1 MSDESTKNYELM
13 FAVYGDVDGAAGA
26 VESLRD
32 MDKDGTID
40 IVDAATLVKDAD
52 GKTSVKQESLPSVKK
67 GTGIGAL
74 IGGAIGLL
82 FPPSILGAAAI
93 GAGIGA
99 GTAKLAKMALEDDDL
114 KDAAD
119 SLEPGTSAFIAVVEN
134 TWVEKVDQAIAGY
147 SKLAEH
153 TMDAEAAGVI
163 GELTDDSSGTTVEYG
178 AGRGPRAPERS
189 LPEPT
194 PTPSP
199 EPRSRQRP
207 TTRATSSSGR
217 WPERRPPLKTP
228 PRRIRAPT
236 PVIPTARTPRAA
248 PRSPSAGTVPRSR
261 PGHPRVRIRVRQRTP
276 G

>member
-1 MSDESTKNYELM
+1 MSDESAKNYELM

-40 IVDAATLVKDAD
+40 IVDAATLVKDTD

-119 SLEPGTSAFIAVVEN
+119 SLQPGTSAFIAVVEN

-147 SKLAEH
+147 NKLAEH
-153 TMDAEAAGVI
+153 TMDADAAGVI
-163 GELTDDSSGTTVEYG
+163 GALTDDSSGTAVEYG
-178 AGRGPRAPERS
+178 AGRGPEGAGAFVVGADS
-189 LPEPT
+189 DT
-194 PTPSP
+194 
-199 EPRSRQRP
+199 
-207 TTRATSSSGR
+207 
-217 WPERRPPLKTP
+217 
-228 PRRIRAPT
+228 
-236 PVIPTARTPRAA
+236 V
-248 PRSPSAGTVPRSR
+248 AGTAVAATTDDQGNIVVEQVAGAATAPDDAESTDTSTNT
-261 PGHPRVRIRVRQRTP
+261 GDSDGEDSVA
-276 G
+276 GSS